1 MATWKKVIVSGS
13 DAHLNNITGSGL
25 EISGIV
31 SGSTISGSFVGD
43 GSALTGVSATSFNI
57 DGLDD
62 GAAVI
67 AGDKIFYSDAG
78 TEKAL
83 PYEVLSSSIYGGV
96 SGDVTIAGTGV
107 STIGADTVAN
117 SMLENIARG
126 SVKVGGT
133 SNAPTDL
140 DAKTSG
146 QILVGDG
153 TDIASVAVSGDIG
166 LASTGATTIQANA
179 VEGSMLNSN
188 TAGGGL
194 SYEVNSLN
202 VDSGSFV
209 AYMSSSAFSVISG
222 DATVAAGGALTIAAD
237 SVENSMLANITR
249 GSVKVGGG
257 SNAPTD
263 LDAKTDGQILVGDG
277 TDINSVAIS
286 GDITLANDGTV
297 AIAANSVALAT
308 DTTGDFVNQI
318 TAGNGMS
325 STGATSGENISHTL
339 SVDAAQTTIT
349 SVKNNGLVIGGNS
362 QNNTIDFGTDDVI
375 LFDTDNTE
383 RMRVDAAGVDVTG
396 ALTVSTNATIGGNL
410 TVQGTTTTLETTNTI
425 ITDQLLFVNSGSAA
439 SNTDG
444 GLVVQS
450 GSGVDSGSA
459 IYHDSTSE
467 RWSVAKNVASN
478 ATAITPLQFV
488 LSTTLSTSTPGV
500 NDGEYGVGEF
510 WIDTNSSDGAGN
522 GIIYIRTA

>member
-43 GSALTGVSATSFNI
+43 GSELTGVSATSFNI
-57 DGLDD
+57 DGLSN
-62 GAAVI
+62 GSAII

-96 SGDVTIAGTGV
+96 SGDITIAGTGV

-117 SMLENIARG
+117 SMLENMTQG
-126 SVKVGGT
+126 TVKVGGG

-140 DAKTSG
+140 DASG
-146 QILVGDG
+146 DGKILVGDG
-153 TDIASVAVSGDIG
+153 TDINSVSVSGDIS
-166 LASTGATTIQANA
+166 LANNGAVTIQSNA

-209 AYMSSSAFSVISG
+209 AYMSSSAFSVVSG
-222 DATVAAGGALTIAAD
+222 DIAIAAGGAATIQAD
-237 SVENSMLANITR
+237 SVQGTMLNDDVADDSTIEISSNNL
-249 GSVKVGGG
+249 SVLKVP
-257 SNAPTD
+257 NALT
-263 LDAKTDGQILVGDG
+263 AGDG
-277 TDINSVAIS
+277 IDAGGTFDGANARTISVS
-286 GDITLANDGTV
+286 
-297 AIAANSVALAT
+297 
-308 DTTGDFVNQI
+308 
-318 TAGNGMS
+318 
-325 STGATSGENISHTL
+325 
-339 SVDAAQTTIT
+339 AAQTTIT
-349 SVKNNGLVIGGNS
+349 SVKHNSLVIGGNS

-383 RMRVDAAGVDVTG
+383 RMRVDAEGVDVTG

-444 GLVVQS
+444 GIVVQS
-450 GSGVDSGSA
+450 GSAVDSGSA
-459 IYHDSTSE
+459 IYHDITDE
-467 RWSVAKNVASN
+467 RWAVAKNVASN
-478 ATAITPLQFV
+478 ATAITPLQYV

>member
-43 GSALTGVSATSFNI
+43 GSELTGVSATSFNI
-57 DGLDD
+57 DGLSN
-62 GAAVI
+62 GSAII

-96 SGDVTIAGTGV
+96 SGDITIAGTGV

-117 SMLENIARG
+117 SMLENMTQG
-126 SVKVGGT
+126 TVKVGGG

-140 DAKTSG
+140 DAKTDG
-146 QILVGDG
+146 YILVGDG
-153 TDIASVAVSGDIG
+153 TDINSVEVTGDVALANNGAV
-166 LASTGATTIQANA
+166 TIQSNA

-209 AYMSSSAFSVISG
+209 AYMSSSAFSVVSG
-222 DATVAAGGALTIAAD
+222 DIAIAAGGAATIQAD
-237 SVENSMLANITR
+237 SVQGTMLNDDVADDSTIEVSSNNL
-249 GSVKVGGG
+249 SVLKVP
-257 SNAPTD
+257 NALT
-263 LDAKTDGQILVGDG
+263 AGDG
-277 TDINSVAIS
+277 IDAGGTFD
-286 GDITLANDGTV
+286 GAN
-297 AIAANSVALAT
+297 AR
-308 DTTGDFVNQI
+308 
-318 TAGNGMS
+318 
-325 STGATSGENISHTL
+325 TL
-339 SVDAAQTTIT
+339 SVSAAQTTIT
-349 SVKNNGLVIGGNS
+349 SVKHNSLVIGGNS

-444 GLVVQS
+444 GIVVQS

-459 IYHDSTSE
+459 IYHDITDE
-467 RWSVAKNVASN
+467 RWAVAKNVASN
-478 ATAITPLQFV
+478 ATAITPLQYV

>member
-43 GSALTGVSATSFNI
+43 GSELTGVAATSFNI
-57 DGLDD
+57 DGLSD
-62 GAAVI
+62 GSAII

-96 SGDVTIAGTGV
+96 SGDITIAGTGV

-117 SMLENIARG
+117 SMLENMTQG
-126 SVKVGGT
+126 TVKVGGG

-140 DAKTSG
+140 DASG
-146 QILVGDG
+146 DGKILVGDG
-153 TDIASVAVSGDIG
+153 TDINSVAVSGDVA
-166 LASTGATTIQANA
+166 LANNGAVTIQSNA

-209 AYMSSSAFSVISG
+209 AYMSSSAFSVVSG
-222 DATVAAGGALTIAAD
+222 DIAIAAGGAATIQAD
-237 SVENSMLANITR
+237 SVQGTMLNDDVADSSTIEISSNNL
-249 GSVKVGGG
+249 SVLKVP
-257 SNAPTD
+257 NALT
-263 LDAKTDGQILVGDG
+263 AGDG
-277 TDINSVAIS
+277 IDAGGTFD
-286 GDITLANDGTV
+286 GAN
-297 AIAANSVALAT
+297 AR
-308 DTTGDFVNQI
+308 
-318 TAGNGMS
+318 
-325 STGATSGENISHTL
+325 TL
-339 SVDAAQTTIT
+339 SVSAAQTTIT
-349 SVKNNGLVIGGNS
+349 SVKHNSLVIGGNS

-383 RMRVDAAGVDVTG
+383 RMRVDSAGVDVTG

-444 GLVVQS
+444 GIVVQS
-450 GSGVDSGSA
+450 GSAVDSGSA
-459 IYHDSTSE
+459 IYHDITDE
-467 RWSVAKNVASN
+467 RWAVAKNVASN
-478 ATAITPLQFV
+478 ATAITPLQYV

>member
-43 GSALTGVSATSFNI
+43 GSELTGVAATSFNI
-57 DGLDD
+57 DGLSD
-62 GAAVI
+62 GSAII
-67 AGDKIFYSDAG
+67 AGDKIFYSDGG

-96 SGDVTIAGTGV
+96 SGDITIAGTGV

-117 SMLENIARG
+117 SMLENMTQG
-126 SVKVGGT
+126 TVKVGGG

-140 DAKTSG
+140 DASG
-146 QILVGDG
+146 DGKILVGDG
-153 TDIASVAVSGDIG
+153 TDINSVAVSGDVT
-166 LASTGATTIQANA
+166 LANDGAVTIASNA

-209 AYMSSSAFSVISG
+209 AYMSSSAFSVVSG
-222 DATVAAGGALTIAAD
+222 DIAIAAGGAATIQAD
-237 SVENSMLANITR
+237 SVQGTMLNDDVADDSTIEISSNNL
-249 GSVKVGGG
+249 SVLKVP
-257 SNAPTD
+257 NALT
-263 LDAKTDGQILVGDG
+263 AGDG
-277 TDINSVAIS
+277 IDAGGTFDGANARTISVS
-286 GDITLANDGTV
+286 
-297 AIAANSVALAT
+297 
-308 DTTGDFVNQI
+308 
-318 TAGNGMS
+318 
-325 STGATSGENISHTL
+325 
-339 SVDAAQTTIT
+339 AAQTTIT
-349 SVKNNGLVIGGNS
+349 SVKNNSLVIGGNS

-383 RMRVDAAGVDVTG
+383 RMRVDAEGVDVTG

-444 GLVVQS
+444 GIVVQS
-450 GSGVDSGSA
+450 GSAVDSGSA
-459 IYHDSTSE
+459 IYHDITDE
-467 RWSVAKNVASN
+467 RWAVAKNVASN
-478 ATAITPLQFV
+478 ATAITPLQYV

>member
-43 GSALTGVSATSFNI
+43 GSELTGVSATSFNI
-57 DGLDD
+57 DGLSN
-62 GAAVI
+62 GSAII

-96 SGDVTIAGTGV
+96 SGDITIAGTGV

-117 SMLENIARG
+117 SMLENMTQG
-126 SVKVGGT
+126 TVKVGGG

-140 DAKTSG
+140 DAKG
-146 QILVGDG
+146 DGKILVGDG
-153 TDIASVAVSGDIG
+153 TDINSVAVSGDVT
-166 LASTGATTIQANA
+166 LANDGAVTIASNA

-209 AYMSSSAFSVISG
+209 AYMSSSAFSVVSG
-222 DATVAAGGALTIAAD
+222 DIAIAAGGAATIQAD
-237 SVENSMLANITR
+237 SVQGTMLNDDVADDSTIEISSNNL
-249 GSVKVGGG
+249 SVLKVP
-257 SNAPTD
+257 NALT
-263 LDAKTDGQILVGDG
+263 AGDG
-277 TDINSVAIS
+277 IDAGGTFD
-286 GDITLANDGTV
+286 GAN
-297 AIAANSVALAT
+297 AR
-308 DTTGDFVNQI
+308 
-318 TAGNGMS
+318 
-325 STGATSGENISHTL
+325 TL
-339 SVDAAQTTIT
+339 SVSAAQTTIT
-349 SVKNNGLVIGGNS
+349 SVKNNSLVIGGNS

-444 GLVVQS
+444 GIVVQS
-450 GSGVDSGSA
+450 GSAVDSGSA
-459 IYHDSTSE
+459 IYHDITDE
-467 RWSVAKNVASN
+467 RWAVAKNVASN
-478 ATAITPLQFV
+478 ATAITPLQYV

>member
-43 GSALTGVSATSFNI
+43 GSELTGVAATSFNI
-57 DGLDD
+57 DGLSD
-62 GAAVI
+62 GSAII

-96 SGDVTIAGTGV
+96 SGDITIAGTGV

-117 SMLENIARG
+117 SMLENMTQG
-126 SVKVGGT
+126 TVKVGGG

-140 DAKTSG
+140 DASG
-146 QILVGDG
+146 DGKILVGDG
-153 TDIASVAVSGDIG
+153 TDINSVAVSGDVA
-166 LASTGATTIQANA
+166 LANNGAVTIQSNA

-209 AYMSSSAFSVISG
+209 AYMSSSAFSVVSG
-222 DATVAAGGALTIAAD
+222 DIAIAAGGAATIQAD
-237 SVENSMLANITR
+237 SVQGTMLNDDVADDSTIEISSNNL
-249 GSVKVGGG
+249 SVLKVP
-257 SNAPTD
+257 NALT
-263 LDAKTDGQILVGDG
+263 AGDG
-277 TDINSVAIS
+277 IDAGGTFDGANARTISVS
-286 GDITLANDGTV
+286 
-297 AIAANSVALAT
+297 
-308 DTTGDFVNQI
+308 
-318 TAGNGMS
+318 
-325 STGATSGENISHTL
+325 
-339 SVDAAQTTIT
+339 AAQTTIT
-349 SVKNNGLVIGGNS
+349 SVKNNSLVIGGNS

-383 RMRVDAAGVDVTG
+383 RMRVDAEGVDVTG

-444 GLVVQS
+444 GIVVQS
-450 GSGVDSGSA
+450 GSAVDSGSA
-459 IYHDSTSE
+459 IYHDITDE
-467 RWSVAKNVASN
+467 RWAVAKNVASN
-478 ATAITPLQFV
+478 ATAITPLQYV

>member
-43 GSALTGVSATSFNI
+43 GSELTGVSATSFNI
-57 DGLDD
+57 DGLSN
-62 GAAVI
+62 GSAII

-96 SGDVTIAGTGV
+96 SGDITIAGTGV

-117 SMLENIARG
+117 SMLENMTQG
-126 SVKVGGT
+126 TVKVGGG

-140 DAKTSG
+140 DAKTDG
-146 QILVGDG
+146 YILVGDG
-153 TDIASVAVSGDIG
+153 TDINSVEVTGDIA
-166 LASTGATTIQANA
+166 LANNGAVTIQSNA

-209 AYMSSSAFSVISG
+209 AYMSSSAFSVVSG
-222 DATVAAGGALTIAAD
+222 DITIAAGGAATIEAD
-237 SVENSMLANITR
+237 SVQGTMLNDDVADDSTIEVSSNNL
-249 GSVKVGGG
+249 SVLKVP
-257 SNAPTD
+257 NALT
-263 LDAKTDGQILVGDG
+263 AGDG
-277 TDINSVAIS
+277 IDA
-286 GDITLANDGTV
+286 GGTF
-297 AIAANSVALAT
+297 
-308 DTTGDFVNQI
+308 D
-318 TAGNGMS
+318 
-325 STGATSGENISHTL
+325 GATARTL
-339 SVDAAQTTIT
+339 SVSAAQTTIT
-349 SVKNNGLVIGGNS
+349 SVKHNSLVIGGNS

-444 GLVVQS
+444 GIVVQS
-450 GSGVDSGSA
+450 GSAVDSGSA
-459 IYHDSTSE
+459 IYHDITDE
-467 RWSVAKNVASN
+467 RWAVAKNVASN
-478 ATAITPLQFV
+478 ATAITPLQYV

>member
-43 GSALTGVSATSFNI
+43 GSELTGVSATSFNI
-57 DGLDD
+57 DGLSN
-62 GAAVI
+62 GSAII

-96 SGDVTIAGTGV
+96 SGDITIAGTGV

-117 SMLENIARG
+117 SMLENMTQG
-126 SVKVGGT
+126 TVKVGGG

-140 DAKTSG
+140 DAKTDG
-146 QILVGDG
+146 YILVGDG
-153 TDIASVAVSGDIG
+153 TDINSVAVSGDVA
-166 LASTGATTIQANA
+166 LANNGAVTIQSNA

-209 AYMSSSAFSVISG
+209 AYMSSSAFSVVSG
-222 DATVAAGGALTIAAD
+222 DIAIAAGGAATIQAD
-237 SVENSMLANITR
+237 SVQGTMLNDDVADDSTIEVSSNNL
-249 GSVKVGGG
+249 SVLKVP
-257 SNAPTD
+257 NALT
-263 LDAKTDGQILVGDG
+263 AGDG
-277 TDINSVAIS
+277 IDAGGTFD
-286 GDITLANDGTV
+286 GAN
-297 AIAANSVALAT
+297 AR
-308 DTTGDFVNQI
+308 
-318 TAGNGMS
+318 
-325 STGATSGENISHTL
+325 TL
-339 SVDAAQTTIT
+339 SVSAAQTTIT
-349 SVKNNGLVIGGNS
+349 SVKHNSLVIGGNS

-444 GLVVQS
+444 GIVVQS
-450 GSGVDSGSA
+450 GSAVDSGSA
-459 IYHDSTSE
+459 IYHDITDE
-467 RWSVAKNVASN
+467 RWAVAKNVASN
-478 ATAITPLQFV
+478 ATAITPLQYV

>member
-43 GSALTGVSATSFNI
+43 GSELTGVAATSFNI
-57 DGLDD
+57 DGLSD
-62 GAAVI
+62 GSAII

-96 SGDVTIAGTGV
+96 SGDITIAGTGV

-117 SMLENIARG
+117 SMLENMTQG
-126 SVKVGGT
+126 TVKVGGG

-140 DAKTSG
+140 DASG
-146 QILVGDG
+146 DGKILVGDG
-153 TDIASVAVSGDIG
+153 TDINSVAVSGDVT
-166 LASTGATTIQANA
+166 LANDGAVTIASNA

-209 AYMSSSAFSVISG
+209 AYMSSSAFSVVSG
-222 DATVAAGGALTIAAD
+222 DIAIAAGGAATIQAD
-237 SVENSMLANITR
+237 SVQGTMLNDDVADDSTIEISSNNL
-249 GSVKVGGG
+249 SVLKVP
-257 SNAPTD
+257 NALT
-263 LDAKTDGQILVGDG
+263 AGDG
-277 TDINSVAIS
+277 IDAGGTFDGANARTISVS
-286 GDITLANDGTV
+286 
-297 AIAANSVALAT
+297 
-308 DTTGDFVNQI
+308 
-318 TAGNGMS
+318 
-325 STGATSGENISHTL
+325 
-339 SVDAAQTTIT
+339 AAQTTIT
-349 SVKNNGLVIGGNS
+349 SVKNNSLVIGGNS

-383 RMRVDAAGVDVTG
+383 RMRVDAEGVDVTG

-444 GLVVQS
+444 GIVVQS
-450 GSGVDSGSA
+450 GSAVDSGSA
-459 IYHDSTSE
+459 IYHDITDE
-467 RWSVAKNVASN
+467 RWAVAKNVASN
-478 ATAITPLQFV
+478 ATAITPLQYV

>member
-43 GSALTGVSATSFNI
+43 GSELTGVSATSFNI
-57 DGLDD
+57 DGLSN
-62 GAAVI
+62 GSAII

-96 SGDVTIAGTGV
+96 SGDITIAGTGV

-117 SMLENIARG
+117 SMLENMTQG
-126 SVKVGGT
+126 TVKVGGG

-140 DAKTSG
+140 DAKTDG
-146 QILVGDG
+146 YILVGDG
-153 TDIASVAVSGDIG
+153 TDINSVEVTGDVALANNGAV
-166 LASTGATTIQANA
+166 TIQSNA

-209 AYMSSSAFSVISG
+209 AYMSSSAFSVVSG
-222 DATVAAGGALTIAAD
+222 DIAIAAGGAATIQAD
-237 SVENSMLANITR
+237 SVQGTMLNDDVADDSTIEVSSNNL
-249 GSVKVGGG
+249 SVLKVP
-257 SNAPTD
+257 NALT
-263 LDAKTDGQILVGDG
+263 AGDG
-277 TDINSVAIS
+277 IDAGGTFD
-286 GDITLANDGTV
+286 GAN
-297 AIAANSVALAT
+297 AR
-308 DTTGDFVNQI
+308 
-318 TAGNGMS
+318 
-325 STGATSGENISHTL
+325 TL
-339 SVDAAQTTIT
+339 SVSAAQTTIT
-349 SVKNNGLVIGGNS
+349 SVKHNSLVIGGNS

-444 GLVVQS
+444 GIVVQS
-450 GSGVDSGSA
+450 GSAVDSGSA
-459 IYHDSTSE
+459 IYHDITDE
-467 RWSVAKNVASN
+467 RWAVAKNVASN
-478 ATAITPLQFV
+478 ATAITPLQYV

>member
-43 GSALTGVSATSFNI
+43 GSELTGVSATSFNI
-57 DGLDD
+57 DGLSN
-62 GAAVI
+62 GSAII

-96 SGDVTIAGTGV
+96 SGDITIAGTGV

-117 SMLENIARG
+117 SMLENMTQG
-126 SVKVGGT
+126 TVKVGGG

-140 DAKTSG
+140 DAKTDG
-146 QILVGDG
+146 YILVGDG
-153 TDIASVAVSGDIG
+153 TDINSVEVTGDVALANNGAV
-166 LASTGATTIQANA
+166 TIQSNA

-209 AYMSSSAFSVISG
+209 AYMSSSAFSVVSG
-222 DATVAAGGALTIAAD
+222 DINIAAGGAATIQAD
-237 SVENSMLANITR
+237 SVQGTMLNDDVADDSTIEISSNNL
-249 GSVKVGGG
+249 SVLKVP
-257 SNAPTD
+257 NALT
-263 LDAKTDGQILVGDG
+263 AGDG
-277 TDINSVAIS
+277 IDAGGTFDGANARTISVS
-286 GDITLANDGTV
+286 
-297 AIAANSVALAT
+297 
-308 DTTGDFVNQI
+308 
-318 TAGNGMS
+318 
-325 STGATSGENISHTL
+325 
-339 SVDAAQTTIT
+339 AAQTTIT
-349 SVKNNGLVIGGNS
+349 SVKHNSLVIGGNS

-383 RMRVDAAGVDVTG
+383 RMRVDAEGVDVTG

-444 GLVVQS
+444 GIVVQS
-450 GSGVDSGSA
+450 GSAVDSGSA
-459 IYHDSTSE
+459 IYHDITDE
-467 RWSVAKNVASN
+467 RWAVAKNVASN
-478 ATAITPLQFV
+478 ATAITPLQYV

>member
-43 GSALTGVSATSFNI
+43 GSELTGVSATSFNI
-57 DGLDD
+57 DGLSN
-62 GAAVI
+62 GSAII

-96 SGDVTIAGTGV
+96 SGDITIAGTGV

-117 SMLENIARG
+117 SMLENMTQG
-126 SVKVGGT
+126 TVKVGG
-133 SNAPTDL
+133 SGNAPTDL
-140 DAKTSG
+140 DAKTDG

-153 TDIASVAVSGDIG
+153 TDINSVAVSGDVA
-166 LASTGATTIQANA
+166 LANNGAITIQSNA

-209 AYMSSSAFSVISG
+209 AYMSSSAFSVVSG
-222 DATVAAGGALTIAAD
+222 DIAIAAGGAATIQAD
-237 SVENSMLANITR
+237 SVQGTMLNDDVADDSTIEISSNNL
-249 GSVKVGGG
+249 SVLKVP
-257 SNAPTD
+257 NALT
-263 LDAKTDGQILVGDG
+263 AGDG
-277 TDINSVAIS
+277 IDA
-286 GDITLANDGTV
+286 GGTF
-297 AIAANSVALAT
+297 
-308 DTTGDFVNQI
+308 D
-318 TAGNGMS
+318 
-325 STGATSGENISHTL
+325 GATARTL
-339 SVDAAQTTIT
+339 SVSAAQTTIT
-349 SVKNNGLVIGGNS
+349 SVKHNSLVIGGNS

-444 GLVVQS
+444 GIVVQS
-450 GSGVDSGSA
+450 GSAVDSGSA
-459 IYHDSTSE
+459 IYHDITDE
-467 RWSVAKNVASN
+467 RWAVAKNVASN
-478 ATAITPLQFV
+478 ATAITPLQYV

>member
-43 GSALTGVSATSFNI
+43 GSELTGVSATSFNI
-57 DGLDD
+57 DGLSN
-62 GAAVI
+62 GSAII

-96 SGDVTIAGTGV
+96 SGDITIAGTGV

-117 SMLENIARG
+117 SMLENMTQG
-126 SVKVGGT
+126 TVKVGG
-133 SNAPTDL
+133 SGNAPTDL
-140 DAKTSG
+140 DANDDGK
-146 QILVGDG
+146 ILVGDG
-153 TDIASVAVSGDIG
+153 TDINSVAVSGDVT
-166 LASTGATTIQANA
+166 LANDGAVTIASNA

-209 AYMSSSAFSVISG
+209 AYMSSSAFSVVSG
-222 DATVAAGGALTIAAD
+222 DIAIAAGGAATIQAD
-237 SVENSMLANITR
+237 SVQGTMLNDDVADDSTIEISSNNL
-249 GSVKVGGG
+249 SVLKVP
-257 SNAPTD
+257 NALT
-263 LDAKTDGQILVGDG
+263 AGDG
-277 TDINSVAIS
+277 IDAGGTFDGANARTISVS
-286 GDITLANDGTV
+286 
-297 AIAANSVALAT
+297 
-308 DTTGDFVNQI
+308 
-318 TAGNGMS
+318 
-325 STGATSGENISHTL
+325 
-339 SVDAAQTTIT
+339 AAQTTIT
-349 SVKNNGLVIGGNS
+349 SVKNNSLVIGGNS

-444 GLVVQS
+444 GIVVQS
-450 GSGVDSGSA
+450 GSAVDSGSA
-459 IYHDSTSE
+459 IYHDITDE
-467 RWSVAKNVASN
+467 RWAVAKNVASN
-478 ATAITPLQFV
+478 ATAITPLQYV

>member
-43 GSALTGVSATSFNI
+43 GSELTGVSATSFNI
-57 DGLDD
+57 DGLSN
-62 GAAVI
+62 GSAII

-96 SGDVTIAGTGV
+96 SGDITIAGTGV

-117 SMLENIARG
+117 SMLENMTQG
-126 SVKVGGT
+126 TVKVGGG

-140 DAKTSG
+140 DAKG
-146 QILVGDG
+146 DGKILVGDG
-153 TDIASVAVSGDIG
+153 TDINSVAVSGDVT
-166 LASTGATTIQANA
+166 LANDGAVTIASNA

-209 AYMSSSAFSVISG
+209 AYMSSSAFSVVSG
-222 DATVAAGGALTIAAD
+222 DIAIAAGGAATIQAD
-237 SVENSMLANITR
+237 SVQGTMLNDDVADDSTIEISSNNL
-249 GSVKVGGG
+249 SVLKVP
-257 SNAPTD
+257 NALT
-263 LDAKTDGQILVGDG
+263 AGDG
-277 TDINSVAIS
+277 IDAGGTFD
-286 GDITLANDGTV
+286 GAN
-297 AIAANSVALAT
+297 AR
-308 DTTGDFVNQI
+308 
-318 TAGNGMS
+318 
-325 STGATSGENISHTL
+325 TL
-339 SVDAAQTTIT
+339 SVSAAQTTIT
-349 SVKNNGLVIGGNS
+349 SVKNNSLVIGGNS

-383 RMRVDAAGVDVTG
+383 RMRVDAEGVDVTG

-444 GLVVQS
+444 GIVVQS
-450 GSGVDSGSA
+450 GSAVDSGSA
-459 IYHDSTSE
+459 IYHDITDE
-467 RWSVAKNVASN
+467 RWAVAKNVASN
-478 ATAITPLQFV
+478 ATAITPLQYV

>member
-1 MATWKKVIVSGS
+1 
-13 DAHLNNITGSGL
+13 
-25 EISGIV
+25 
-31 SGSTISGSFVGD
+31 VGD
-43 GSALTGVSATSFNI
+43 GSELTGVSATSFNI
-57 DGLDD
+57 DGLSN
-62 GAAVI
+62 GSAII

-96 SGDVTIAGTGV
+96 SGDITIAGTGV

-117 SMLENIARG
+117 SMLENMTQG
-126 SVKVGGT
+126 TVKVGGG

-140 DAKTSG
+140 DAKTDG
-146 QILVGDG
+146 YILVGDG
-153 TDIASVAVSGDIG
+153 TDINSVEVTGDVALANNGAV
-166 LASTGATTIQANA
+166 TIQSNA

-209 AYMSSSAFSVISG
+209 AYMSSSAFSVVSG
-222 DATVAAGGALTIAAD
+222 DITIAAGGAATIEAD
-237 SVENSMLANITR
+237 SVQGTMLNDDVADDSTIEVSSNNL
-249 GSVKVGGG
+249 SVLKVP
-257 SNAPTD
+257 NALT
-263 LDAKTDGQILVGDG
+263 AGDG
-277 TDINSVAIS
+277 IDA
-286 GDITLANDGTV
+286 GGTF
-297 AIAANSVALAT
+297 
-308 DTTGDFVNQI
+308 D
-318 TAGNGMS
+318 
-325 STGATSGENISHTL
+325 GATARTL
-339 SVDAAQTTIT
+339 SVSAAQTTIT
-349 SVKNNGLVIGGNS
+349 SVKHNSLVIGGNS

-444 GLVVQS
+444 GIVVQS
-450 GSGVDSGSA
+450 GSAVDSGSA
-459 IYHDSTSE
+459 IYHDITDE
-467 RWSVAKNVASN
+467 RWAVAKNVASN
-478 ATAITPLQFV
+478 ATAITPLQYV

>member
-43 GSALTGVSATSFNI
+43 GSELTGVAATSFNI
-57 DGLDD
+57 DGLSN
-62 GAAVI
+62 GSAII

-96 SGDVTIAGTGV
+96 SGDITIAGTGV

-117 SMLENIARG
+117 SMLENMTQG
-126 SVKVGGT
+126 TVKVGGG

-140 DAKTSG
+140 DAKTDG
-146 QILVGDG
+146 YILVGDG
-153 TDIASVAVSGDIG
+153 TDINSVEVTGDIA
-166 LASTGATTIQANA
+166 LANNGAVTIQSNA

-209 AYMSSSAFSVISG
+209 AYMSSSAFSVVSG
-222 DATVAAGGALTIAAD
+222 DIAIAAGGAATIQAD
-237 SVENSMLANITR
+237 SVQGTMLNDDVADDSTIEISSNNL
-249 GSVKVGGG
+249 SVLKVP
-257 SNAPTD
+257 NALT
-263 LDAKTDGQILVGDG
+263 AGDG
-277 TDINSVAIS
+277 IDAGGTFDGANARTISVS
-286 GDITLANDGTV
+286 
-297 AIAANSVALAT
+297 
-308 DTTGDFVNQI
+308 
-318 TAGNGMS
+318 
-325 STGATSGENISHTL
+325 
-339 SVDAAQTTIT
+339 AAQTTIT
-349 SVKNNGLVIGGNS
+349 SVKHNSLVIGGNS

-444 GLVVQS
+444 GIVVQS
-450 GSGVDSGSA
+450 GSAVDSGSA
-459 IYHDSTSE
+459 IYHDITDE
-467 RWSVAKNVASN
+467 RWAVAKNVASN
-478 ATAITPLQFV
+478 ATAITPLQYV

>member
-43 GSALTGVSATSFNI
+43 GSELTGVSATSFNI
-57 DGLDD
+57 DGLSN
-62 GAAVI
+62 GSAII

-96 SGDVTIAGTGV
+96 SGDITIAGTGV

-117 SMLENIARG
+117 SMLENMTQG
-126 SVKVGGT
+126 TVKVGGG

-140 DAKTSG
+140 DAKTDG
-146 QILVGDG
+146 YILVGDG
-153 TDIASVAVSGDIG
+153 TDINSVEVTGDVALANNGAV
-166 LASTGATTIQANA
+166 TIQSNA

-209 AYMSSSAFSVISG
+209 AYMSSSAFSVVSG
-222 DATVAAGGALTIAAD
+222 DIAIAAGGAATIQAD
-237 SVENSMLANITR
+237 SVQGTMLNDDVADDSTIEISSNNL
-249 GSVKVGGG
+249 SVLKVP
-257 SNAPTD
+257 NALT
-263 LDAKTDGQILVGDG
+263 AGDG
-277 TDINSVAIS
+277 IDAGGTFDGANARTISVS
-286 GDITLANDGTV
+286 
-297 AIAANSVALAT
+297 
-308 DTTGDFVNQI
+308 
-318 TAGNGMS
+318 
-325 STGATSGENISHTL
+325 
-339 SVDAAQTTIT
+339 AAQTTIT
-349 SVKNNGLVIGGNS
+349 SVKHNSLVIGGNS

-444 GLVVQS
+444 GIVVQS
-450 GSGVDSGSA
+450 GSAVDSGSA
-459 IYHDSTSE
+459 IYHDITDE
-467 RWSVAKNVASN
+467 RWAVAKNVASN
-478 ATAITPLQFV
+478 ATAITPLQYV

>member
-43 GSALTGVSATSFNI
+43 GSELTGVSATSFNI
-57 DGLDD
+57 DGLSN
-62 GAAVI
+62 GSAII

-96 SGDVTIAGTGV
+96 SGDITIAGTGV

-117 SMLENIARG
+117 SMLENMTQG
-126 SVKVGGT
+126 TVKVGGG

-140 DAKTSG
+140 DAKTDG

-153 TDIASVAVSGDIG
+153 TDINSVAVSGDVT
-166 LASTGATTIQANA
+166 LANDGAVTIASNA

-209 AYMSSSAFSVISG
+209 AYMSSSAFSVVSG
-222 DATVAAGGALTIAAD
+222 DIAIAAGGAATIQAD
-237 SVENSMLANITR
+237 SVQGTMLNDDVADDSTIEISSNNL
-249 GSVKVGGG
+249 SVLKVP
-257 SNAPTD
+257 NALT
-263 LDAKTDGQILVGDG
+263 AGDG
-277 TDINSVAIS
+277 IDAGGTFD
-286 GDITLANDGTV
+286 GAN
-297 AIAANSVALAT
+297 AR
-308 DTTGDFVNQI
+308 
-318 TAGNGMS
+318 
-325 STGATSGENISHTL
+325 TL
-339 SVDAAQTTIT
+339 SVSAAQTTIT
-349 SVKNNGLVIGGNS
+349 SVKHNSLVIGGNS

-383 RMRVDAAGVDVTG
+383 RMRVDAGGVDVTG
-396 ALTVSTNATIGGNL
+396 ALTVSTNATIEGNL
-410 TVQGTTTTLETTNTI
+410 VVNGDTTTLSTTNLAVGDQFIFTATGSAGTNVDSGLI
-425 ITDQLLFVNSGSAA
+425 IQSGSA
-439 SNTDG
+439 
-444 GLVVQS
+444 
-450 GSGVDSGSA
+450 VDSGSA
-459 IYHDSTSE
+459 LYHDKNDQ
-467 RWSVAKNVASN
+467 RWAVAKGISSIT
-478 ATAITPLQFV
+478 TAVTPLEHV
-488 LSTTLSTSTPGV
+488 VTVKSLGD
-500 NDGEYGVGEF
+500 NDAPVDGDKEYGVGE
-510 WIDTNSSDGAGN
+510 IAINSDGT
-522 GIIYIRTA
+522 IWIYS

>member
-43 GSALTGVSATSFNI
+43 GSELTGVSATSFNI
-57 DGLDD
+57 DGLSN
-62 GAAVI
+62 GSAII

-96 SGDVTIAGTGV
+96 SGDITIAGTGV

-117 SMLENIARG
+117 SMLENMTQG
-126 SVKVGGT
+126 TVKVGGG

-140 DAKTSG
+140 DAKTDG
-146 QILVGDG
+146 YILVGDG
-153 TDIASVAVSGDIG
+153 TDINSVEVTGDVALANNGAV
-166 LASTGATTIQANA
+166 TIQSNA

-209 AYMSSSAFSVISG
+209 AYMSSSAFSVVSG
-222 DATVAAGGALTIAAD
+222 DIAIAAGGAATIQAD
-237 SVENSMLANITR
+237 SVQGTMLNDDVADDSTIEISSNNL
-249 GSVKVGGG
+249 SVLKVP
-257 SNAPTD
+257 NALT
-263 LDAKTDGQILVGDG
+263 AGDG
-277 TDINSVAIS
+277 IDAGGTFD
-286 GDITLANDGTV
+286 GAN
-297 AIAANSVALAT
+297 AR
-308 DTTGDFVNQI
+308 
-318 TAGNGMS
+318 
-325 STGATSGENISHTL
+325 TL
-339 SVDAAQTTIT
+339 SVSAAQTTIT
-349 SVKNNGLVIGGNS
+349 SVKHNSLVIGGNS

-444 GLVVQS
+444 GIVVQS
-450 GSGVDSGSA
+450 GSAVDSGSA
-459 IYHDSTSE
+459 IYHDITDE
-467 RWSVAKNVASN
+467 RWAVAKNVASN
-478 ATAITPLQFV
+478 ATAITPLQYV

>member
-43 GSALTGVSATSFNI
+43 GSELTGVSATSFNI
-57 DGLDD
+57 DGLSN
-62 GAAVI
+62 GSAII

-96 SGDVTIAGTGV
+96 SGDITIAGTGV

-117 SMLENIARG
+117 SMLENMTQG
-126 SVKVGGT
+126 TVKVGGG

-140 DAKTSG
+140 DAKTDG
-146 QILVGDG
+146 YILVGDG
-153 TDIASVAVSGDIG
+153 TDINSVEVTGDVALANNGAV
-166 LASTGATTIQANA
+166 TIQSNA

-209 AYMSSSAFSVISG
+209 AYMSSSAFSVVSG
-222 DATVAAGGALTIAAD
+222 DITIAAGGAATIQAD
-237 SVENSMLANITR
+237 SVQGTMLNDDVADDSTIEISSNNL
-249 GSVKVGGG
+249 SVLKVP
-257 SNAPTD
+257 NALT
-263 LDAKTDGQILVGDG
+263 AGDG
-277 TDINSVAIS
+277 IDA
-286 GDITLANDGTV
+286 GGTF
-297 AIAANSVALAT
+297 
-308 DTTGDFVNQI
+308 D
-318 TAGNGMS
+318 
-325 STGATSGENISHTL
+325 GATARTL
-339 SVDAAQTTIT
+339 SVSAAQTTIT
-349 SVKNNGLVIGGNS
+349 SVKHNSLVIGGNS

-444 GLVVQS
+444 GIVVQS
-450 GSGVDSGSA
+450 GSAVDSGSA
-459 IYHDSTSE
+459 IYHDITDE
-467 RWSVAKNVASN
+467 RWAVAKNVASN
-478 ATAITPLQFV
+478 ATAITPLQYV

>member
-43 GSALTGVSATSFNI
+43 GSELTGVSATSFNI
-57 DGLDD
+57 DGLSN
-62 GAAVI
+62 GSAII

-96 SGDVTIAGTGV
+96 SGDITIAGTGV

-117 SMLENIARG
+117 SMLENMTQG
-126 SVKVGGT
+126 TVKVGGG

-140 DAKTSG
+140 DAKTDG
-146 QILVGDG
+146 YILVGDG
-153 TDIASVAVSGDIG
+153 TDINSVEVTGDVALANNGAV
-166 LASTGATTIQANA
+166 TIQSNA

-209 AYMSSSAFSVISG
+209 AYMSSSAFSVVSG
-222 DATVAAGGALTIAAD
+222 DIAIAAGGAATIQAD
-237 SVENSMLANITR
+237 SVQGTMLNDDVADDSTIEISSNNL
-249 GSVKVGGG
+249 SVLKVP
-257 SNAPTD
+257 NALT
-263 LDAKTDGQILVGDG
+263 AGDG
-277 TDINSVAIS
+277 IDAGGTFD
-286 GDITLANDGTV
+286 GAN
-297 AIAANSVALAT
+297 AR
-308 DTTGDFVNQI
+308 
-318 TAGNGMS
+318 
-325 STGATSGENISHTL
+325 TL
-339 SVDAAQTTIT
+339 SVSAAQTTIT
-349 SVKNNGLVIGGNS
+349 SVKNNSLVIGGNS

-444 GLVVQS
+444 GIVVQS
-450 GSGVDSGSA
+450 GSAVDSGSA
-459 IYHDSTSE
+459 IYHDITDE
-467 RWSVAKNVASN
+467 RWAVAKNVASN
-478 ATAITPLQFV
+478 ATAITPLQYV

>member
-43 GSALTGVSATSFNI
+43 GSELTGVSATSFNI
-57 DGLDD
+57 DGLSN
-62 GAAVI
+62 GSAII

-96 SGDVTIAGTGV
+96 SGDITIAGTGV

-117 SMLENIARG
+117 SMLENMTQG
-126 SVKVGGT
+126 TVKVGGG

-140 DAKTSG
+140 DASG
-146 QILVGDG
+146 DGKILVGDG
-153 TDIASVAVSGDIG
+153 TDINSVAVSGDVT
-166 LASTGATTIQANA
+166 LANDGAVTIASNA

-209 AYMSSSAFSVISG
+209 AYMSSSAFSVVSG
-222 DATVAAGGALTIAAD
+222 DIAIAAGGAATIQAD
-237 SVENSMLANITR
+237 SVQGTMLNDDVADDSTIEISSNNL
-249 GSVKVGGG
+249 SVLKVP
-257 SNAPTD
+257 NALT
-263 LDAKTDGQILVGDG
+263 AGDG
-277 TDINSVAIS
+277 IDAGGTFDGANARTISVS
-286 GDITLANDGTV
+286 
-297 AIAANSVALAT
+297 
-308 DTTGDFVNQI
+308 
-318 TAGNGMS
+318 
-325 STGATSGENISHTL
+325 
-339 SVDAAQTTIT
+339 AAQTTIT
-349 SVKNNGLVIGGNS
+349 SVKNNSLVIGGNS

-383 RMRVDAAGVDVTG
+383 RMRVDAEGVDVTG

-444 GLVVQS
+444 GIVVQS
-450 GSGVDSGSA
+450 GSAVDSGSA
-459 IYHDSTSE
+459 IYHDITDE
-467 RWSVAKNVASN
+467 RWAVAKNVASN
-478 ATAITPLQFV
+478 ATAITPLQYV

>member
-43 GSALTGVSATSFNI
+43 GSELTGVSATSFNI
-57 DGLDD
+57 DGLSN
-62 GAAVI
+62 GSAII

-96 SGDVTIAGTGV
+96 SGDITIAGTGV

-117 SMLENIARG
+117 SMLENMTQG
-126 SVKVGGT
+126 TVKVGGG

-140 DAKTSG
+140 DAKG
-146 QILVGDG
+146 DGKILVGDG
-153 TDIASVAVSGDIG
+153 TDINSVAVSGDVT
-166 LASTGATTIQANA
+166 LANDGAVTIASNA

-209 AYMSSSAFSVISG
+209 AYMSSSAFSVVSG
-222 DATVAAGGALTIAAD
+222 DIAIAAGGAATIQAD
-237 SVENSMLANITR
+237 SVQGTMLNDDVADDSTIEISSNNL
-249 GSVKVGGG
+249 SVLKVP
-257 SNAPTD
+257 NALT
-263 LDAKTDGQILVGDG
+263 AGDG
-277 TDINSVAIS
+277 IDAGGTFDGANARTISVS
-286 GDITLANDGTV
+286 
-297 AIAANSVALAT
+297 
-308 DTTGDFVNQI
+308 
-318 TAGNGMS
+318 
-325 STGATSGENISHTL
+325 
-339 SVDAAQTTIT
+339 AAQTTIT
-349 SVKNNGLVIGGNS
+349 SVKNNSLVIGGNS

-383 RMRVDAAGVDVTG
+383 RMRVDAEGVDVTG

-444 GLVVQS
+444 GIVVQS
-450 GSGVDSGSA
+450 GSAVDSGSA
-459 IYHDSTSE
+459 IYHDITDE
-467 RWSVAKNVASN
+467 RWAVAKNVASN
-478 ATAITPLQFV
+478 ATAITPLQYV

>member
-43 GSALTGVSATSFNI
+43 GSELTGVSATSFNI
-57 DGLDD
+57 DGLSN
-62 GAAVI
+62 GSAII

-96 SGDVTIAGTGV
+96 SGDITIAGTGV

-117 SMLENIARG
+117 SMLENMTQG
-126 SVKVGGT
+126 TVKVGGG

-140 DAKTSG
+140 DAKTDG
-146 QILVGDG
+146 YILVGDG
-153 TDIASVAVSGDIG
+153 TDINSVDVTGDVALANNGAV
-166 LASTGATTIQANA
+166 TIQSNA

-209 AYMSSSAFSVISG
+209 AYMSSSAFSVVSG
-222 DATVAAGGALTIAAD
+222 DIAIAAGGAATIQAD
-237 SVENSMLANITR
+237 SVQGTMLNDDVADDSTIEVSSNNL
-249 GSVKVGGG
+249 SVLKVP
-257 SNAPTD
+257 NALT
-263 LDAKTDGQILVGDG
+263 AGDG
-277 TDINSVAIS
+277 IDAGGTFD
-286 GDITLANDGTV
+286 GAN
-297 AIAANSVALAT
+297 AR
-308 DTTGDFVNQI
+308 
-318 TAGNGMS
+318 
-325 STGATSGENISHTL
+325 TL
-339 SVDAAQTTIT
+339 SVSAAQTTIT
-349 SVKNNGLVIGGNS
+349 SVKHNSLVIGGNS

-383 RMRVDAAGVDVTG
+383 RMRVDSAGVDVTG

-444 GLVVQS
+444 GIVVQS
-450 GSGVDSGSA
+450 GSAVDSGSA
-459 IYHDSTSE
+459 IYHDITDE
-467 RWSVAKNVASN
+467 RWAVAKNVASN
-478 ATAITPLQFV
+478 ATAITPLQYV

>member
-43 GSALTGVSATSFNI
+43 GSELTGVSATSFNI
-57 DGLDD
+57 DGLSN
-62 GAAVI
+62 GSAII

-96 SGDVTIAGTGV
+96 SGDITIAGTGV

-117 SMLENIARG
+117 SMLENMTQG
-126 SVKVGGT
+126 TVKVGGG

-140 DAKTSG
+140 DAKG
-146 QILVGDG
+146 DGKILVGDG
-153 TDIASVAVSGDIG
+153 TDINSVAVSGDVT
-166 LASTGATTIQANA
+166 LANDGAVTIASNA

-209 AYMSSSAFSVISG
+209 AYMSSSAFSVVSG
-222 DATVAAGGALTIAAD
+222 DIAIAAGGAATIQAD
-237 SVENSMLANITR
+237 SVQGTMLNDDVADDSTIEISSNNL
-249 GSVKVGGG
+249 SVLKVP
-257 SNAPTD
+257 NALT
-263 LDAKTDGQILVGDG
+263 AGDG
-277 TDINSVAIS
+277 IDAGGTFD
-286 GDITLANDGTV
+286 GAN
-297 AIAANSVALAT
+297 AR
-308 DTTGDFVNQI
+308 
-318 TAGNGMS
+318 
-325 STGATSGENISHTL
+325 TL
-339 SVDAAQTTIT
+339 SVSAAQTTIT
-349 SVKNNGLVIGGNS
+349 SVKHNSLVIGGNS

-444 GLVVQS
+444 GIVVQS
-450 GSGVDSGSA
+450 GSAVDSGSA
-459 IYHDSTSE
+459 IYHDITDE
-467 RWSVAKNVASN
+467 RWAVAKNVASN
-478 ATAITPLQFV
+478 ATAITPLQYV

>member
-43 GSALTGVSATSFNI
+43 GSELTGVSATSFNI
-57 DGLDD
+57 DGLSN
-62 GAAVI
+62 GSAII

-96 SGDVTIAGTGV
+96 SGDITIAGTGV

-117 SMLENIARG
+117 SMLENMTQG
-126 SVKVGGT
+126 TVKVGG
-133 SNAPTDL
+133 SGNAPTDL
-140 DAKTSG
+140 DANDDGK
-146 QILVGDG
+146 ILVGDG
-153 TDIASVAVSGDIG
+153 TDINSVAVSGDVT
-166 LASTGATTIQANA
+166 LANDGAVTIASNA

-209 AYMSSSAFSVISG
+209 AYMSSSAFSVVSG
-222 DATVAAGGALTIAAD
+222 DIAIAAGGAATIQAD
-237 SVENSMLANITR
+237 SVQGTMLNDDVADDSTIEISSNNL
-249 GSVKVGGG
+249 SVLKVP
-257 SNAPTD
+257 NALT
-263 LDAKTDGQILVGDG
+263 AGDG
-277 TDINSVAIS
+277 IDAGGTFDGANARTISVS
-286 GDITLANDGTV
+286 
-297 AIAANSVALAT
+297 
-308 DTTGDFVNQI
+308 
-318 TAGNGMS
+318 
-325 STGATSGENISHTL
+325 
-339 SVDAAQTTIT
+339 AAQTTIT
-349 SVKNNGLVIGGNS
+349 SVKHNSLVIGGNS

-444 GLVVQS
+444 GIVVQS
-450 GSGVDSGSA
+450 GSAVDSGSA
-459 IYHDSTSE
+459 IYHDITDE
-467 RWSVAKNVASN
+467 RWAVAKNVASN
-478 ATAITPLQFV
+478 ATAITPLQYV

>member
-43 GSALTGVSATSFNI
+43 GSELTGVAATSFNI
-57 DGLDD
+57 DGLSD
-62 GAAVI
+62 GSAII

-96 SGDVTIAGTGV
+96 SGDITIAGTGV

-117 SMLENIARG
+117 SMLENMTQG
-126 SVKVGGT
+126 TVKVGGG

-140 DAKTSG
+140 DAKG
-146 QILVGDG
+146 DGKILVGDG
-153 TDIASVAVSGDIG
+153 TDINSVAVSGDVT
-166 LASTGATTIQANA
+166 LANDGAVTIASNA

-209 AYMSSSAFSVISG
+209 AYMSSSAFSVVSG
-222 DATVAAGGALTIAAD
+222 DIAIAAGGAATIQAD
-237 SVENSMLANITR
+237 SVQGTMLNDDVADDSTIEISSNNL
-249 GSVKVGGG
+249 SVLKVP
-257 SNAPTD
+257 NALT
-263 LDAKTDGQILVGDG
+263 AGDG
-277 TDINSVAIS
+277 IDAGGTFDGANARTISVS
-286 GDITLANDGTV
+286 
-297 AIAANSVALAT
+297 
-308 DTTGDFVNQI
+308 
-318 TAGNGMS
+318 
-325 STGATSGENISHTL
+325 
-339 SVDAAQTTIT
+339 AAQTTIT
-349 SVKNNGLVIGGNS
+349 SVKNNSLVIGGNS

-383 RMRVDAAGVDVTG
+383 RMRVDAEGVDVTG

-444 GLVVQS
+444 GIVVQS
-450 GSGVDSGSA
+450 GSAVDSGSA
-459 IYHDSTSE
+459 IYHDITDE
-467 RWSVAKNVASN
+467 RWAVAKNVASN
-478 ATAITPLQFV
+478 ATAITPLQYV

>member
-43 GSALTGVSATSFNI
+43 GSELTGVSATSFNI
-57 DGLDD
+57 DGLSN
-62 GAAVI
+62 GSAII

-96 SGDVTIAGTGV
+96 SGDITIAGTGV

-117 SMLENIARG
+117 SMLENMTQG
-126 SVKVGGT
+126 TVKVGG
-133 SNAPTDL
+133 SGNAPTDL
-140 DAKTSG
+140 DANDDGK
-146 QILVGDG
+146 ILVGDG
-153 TDIASVAVSGDIG
+153 TDINSVAVSGDVT
-166 LASTGATTIQANA
+166 LANDGAVTIASNA

-209 AYMSSSAFSVISG
+209 AYMSSSAFSVVSG
-222 DATVAAGGALTIAAD
+222 DIAIAAGGAATIQAD
-237 SVENSMLANITR
+237 SVQGTMLNDDVADDSTIEISSNNL
-249 GSVKVGGG
+249 SVLKVP
-257 SNAPTD
+257 NALT
-263 LDAKTDGQILVGDG
+263 AGDG
-277 TDINSVAIS
+277 IDAGGTFD
-286 GDITLANDGTV
+286 GAN
-297 AIAANSVALAT
+297 AR
-308 DTTGDFVNQI
+308 
-318 TAGNGMS
+318 
-325 STGATSGENISHTL
+325 TL
-339 SVDAAQTTIT
+339 SVSAAQTTIT
-349 SVKNNGLVIGGNS
+349 SVKNNSLVIGGNS

-444 GLVVQS
+444 GIVVQS
-450 GSGVDSGSA
+450 GSAVDSGSA
-459 IYHDSTSE
+459 IYHDITDE
-467 RWSVAKNVASN
+467 RWAVAKNVASN
-478 ATAITPLQFV
+478 ATAITPLQYV

>member
-43 GSALTGVSATSFNI
+43 GSELTGVSATSFNI
-57 DGLDD
+57 DGLSN
-62 GAAVI
+62 GSAII

-96 SGDVTIAGTGV
+96 SGDITIAGTGV

-117 SMLENIARG
+117 SMLENMTQG
-126 SVKVGGT
+126 TVKVGGG

-140 DAKTSG
+140 DAKG
-146 QILVGDG
+146 DGKILVGDG
-153 TDIASVAVSGDIG
+153 TDINSVAVSGDVT
-166 LASTGATTIQANA
+166 LANDGAVTIASNA

-209 AYMSSSAFSVISG
+209 AYMSSSAFSVVSG
-222 DATVAAGGALTIAAD
+222 DIAIAAGGAATIQAD
-237 SVENSMLANITR
+237 SVQGTMLNDDVADDSTIEISSNNL
-249 GSVKVGGG
+249 SVLKVP
-257 SNAPTD
+257 NALT
-263 LDAKTDGQILVGDG
+263 AGDG
-277 TDINSVAIS
+277 IDAGGTFD
-286 GDITLANDGTV
+286 GAN
-297 AIAANSVALAT
+297 AR
-308 DTTGDFVNQI
+308 
-318 TAGNGMS
+318 
-325 STGATSGENISHTL
+325 TL
-339 SVDAAQTTIT
+339 SVSAAQTTIT
-349 SVKNNGLVIGGNS
+349 SVKHNSLVIGGNS

-383 RMRVDAAGVDVTG
+383 RMRVDAEGVDVTG

-444 GLVVQS
+444 GIVVQS
-450 GSGVDSGSA
+450 GSAVDSGSA
-459 IYHDSTSE
+459 IYHDITDE
-467 RWSVAKNVASN
+467 RWAVAKNVASN
-478 ATAITPLQFV
+478 ATAITPLQYV

>member
-43 GSALTGVSATSFNI
+43 GSELTGVSATSFNI
-57 DGLDD
+57 DGLSN
-62 GAAVI
+62 GSAII

-96 SGDVTIAGTGV
+96 SGDITIAGTGV

-117 SMLENIARG
+117 SMLENMTQG
-126 SVKVGGT
+126 TVKVGGG

-140 DAKTSG
+140 DAKTDG
-146 QILVGDG
+146 YILVGDG
-153 TDIASVAVSGDIG
+153 TDINSVEVTGDVALANNGAV
-166 LASTGATTIQANA
+166 TIQSNA

-209 AYMSSSAFSVISG
+209 AYMSSSAFSVVSG
-222 DATVAAGGALTIAAD
+222 DIAIAAGGAATIQAD
-237 SVENSMLANITR
+237 SVQGTMLNDDVADDSTIEISSNNL
-249 GSVKVGGG
+249 SVLKVP
-257 SNAPTD
+257 NALT
-263 LDAKTDGQILVGDG
+263 AGDG
-277 TDINSVAIS
+277 IDAGGTFD
-286 GDITLANDGTV
+286 GAN
-297 AIAANSVALAT
+297 AR
-308 DTTGDFVNQI
+308 
-318 TAGNGMS
+318 
-325 STGATSGENISHTL
+325 TL
-339 SVDAAQTTIT
+339 SVSAAQTTIT
-349 SVKNNGLVIGGNS
+349 SVKHNSLVIGGNS

-383 RMRVDAAGVDVTG
+383 RMRVDAEGVDVTG

-444 GLVVQS
+444 GIVVQS
-450 GSGVDSGSA
+450 GSAVDSGSA
-459 IYHDSTSE
+459 IYHDITDE
-467 RWSVAKNVASN
+467 RWAVAKNVASN
-478 ATAITPLQFV
+478 ATAITPLQYV

>member
-43 GSALTGVSATSFNI
+43 GSELTGVSATSFNI
-57 DGLDD
+57 DGLSN
-62 GAAVI
+62 GSAII

-96 SGDVTIAGTGV
+96 SGDITIAGTGV

-117 SMLENIARG
+117 SMLENMTQG
-126 SVKVGGT
+126 TVKVGGG

-140 DAKTSG
+140 DAKTDG
-146 QILVGDG
+146 YILVGDG
-153 TDIASVAVSGDIG
+153 TDINSVEVTGDVALANNGAV
-166 LASTGATTIQANA
+166 TIQSNA

-209 AYMSSSAFSVISG
+209 AYMSSSAFSVVSG
-222 DATVAAGGALTIAAD
+222 DITIAAGGAATIQAD
-237 SVENSMLANITR
+237 SVQGTMLNDDVADDSTIEVSSNNL
-249 GSVKVGGG
+249 SVLKVP
-257 SNAPTD
+257 NALT
-263 LDAKTDGQILVGDG
+263 AGDG
-277 TDINSVAIS
+277 IDAGGTFD
-286 GDITLANDGTV
+286 GAN
-297 AIAANSVALAT
+297 AR
-308 DTTGDFVNQI
+308 
-318 TAGNGMS
+318 
-325 STGATSGENISHTL
+325 TL
-339 SVDAAQTTIT
+339 SVSAAQTTIT
-349 SVKNNGLVIGGNS
+349 SVKHNSLVIGGNS

-444 GLVVQS
+444 GIVVQS
-450 GSGVDSGSA
+450 GSAVDSGSA
-459 IYHDSTSE
+459 IYHDITDE
-467 RWSVAKNVASN
+467 RWAVAKNVASN
-478 ATAITPLQFV
+478 ATAITPLQYV

>member
-43 GSALTGVSATSFNI
+43 GSELTGVSATSFNI
-57 DGLDD
+57 DGLSN
-62 GAAVI
+62 GSAII

-96 SGDVTIAGTGV
+96 SGDITIAGTGV

-117 SMLENIARG
+117 SMLENMTQG
-126 SVKVGGT
+126 TVKVGGG

-140 DAKTSG
+140 DAKTDG
-146 QILVGDG
+146 YILVGDG
-153 TDIASVAVSGDIG
+153 TDINSVEVTGDIA
-166 LASTGATTIQANA
+166 LANNGAVTIQSNA

-209 AYMSSSAFSVISG
+209 AYMSSSAFSVVSG
-222 DATVAAGGALTIAAD
+222 DIAIAAGGAATIQAD
-237 SVENSMLANITR
+237 SVQGTMLNDDVADDSTIEVSSNNL
-249 GSVKVGGG
+249 SVLKVP
-257 SNAPTD
+257 NALT
-263 LDAKTDGQILVGDG
+263 AGDG
-277 TDINSVAIS
+277 IDA
-286 GDITLANDGTV
+286 GGTF
-297 AIAANSVALAT
+297 
-308 DTTGDFVNQI
+308 D
-318 TAGNGMS
+318 
-325 STGATSGENISHTL
+325 GATARTL
-339 SVDAAQTTIT
+339 SVSAAQTTIT
-349 SVKNNGLVIGGNS
+349 SVKHNSLVIGGNS

-444 GLVVQS
+444 GIVVQS
-450 GSGVDSGSA
+450 GSAVDSGSA
-459 IYHDSTSE
+459 IYHDITDE
-467 RWSVAKNVASN
+467 RWAVAKNVASN
-478 ATAITPLQFV
+478 ATAITPLQYV

>member
-43 GSALTGVSATSFNI
+43 GSELTGVSATSFNI
-57 DGLDD
+57 DGLSN
-62 GAAVI
+62 GSAII

-96 SGDVTIAGTGV
+96 SGDITIAGTGV

-117 SMLENIARG
+117 SMLENMTQG
-126 SVKVGGT
+126 TVKVGG
-133 SNAPTDL
+133 SGNAPTDL
-140 DAKTSG
+140 DAKTDG

-153 TDIASVAVSGDIG
+153 TDINSVAVSGDVA
-166 LASTGATTIQANA
+166 LANNGAVTIQSNA

-209 AYMSSSAFSVISG
+209 AFMSSSAFSVVSG
-222 DATVAAGGALTIAAD
+222 DIAIAAGGAATIQAD
-237 SVENSMLANITR
+237 SVQGTMLNDDVADDSTIEISSNNL
-249 GSVKVGGG
+249 SVLKVP
-257 SNAPTD
+257 NALT
-263 LDAKTDGQILVGDG
+263 AGDG
-277 TDINSVAIS
+277 IDAAGTFD
-286 GDITLANDGTV
+286 GAN
-297 AIAANSVALAT
+297 AR
-308 DTTGDFVNQI
+308 
-318 TAGNGMS
+318 
-325 STGATSGENISHTL
+325 TL
-339 SVDAAQTTIT
+339 SVSAAQTTIT
-349 SVKNNGLVIGGNS
+349 SVKNNSLVIGGNS

-444 GLVVQS
+444 GIVVQS
-450 GSGVDSGSA
+450 GSAVDSGSA
-459 IYHDSTSE
+459 IYHDITDE
-467 RWSVAKNVASN
+467 RWAVAKNVASN
-478 ATAITPLQFV
+478 ATAITPLQYV